1 MNKPV
6 ISKRM
11 KDVEESATLQLNA
24 LAQKLKREGKDI
36 INLTAGEPDFPA
48 PAEAKEA
55 VIQALQNE
63 WSKYTPTAGIPELR
77 EKVAKVT
84 NRSQPSL
91 QSKHVWSGSEVVL
104 TNGGKQAI
112 FDVVMC
118 LVDSGDEAIIPAP
131 YWVSY
136 PEMVRIADGTA
147 VVIETGFEN
156 DFKIT
161 PSQLE
166 KAITSKTKIIFLNS
180 PSNPTGTVYS
190 REEYQALG
198 RVLEKHP
205 QIWILSDEIYELIQ
219 YGHNPGVSF
228 LEACPGLWSRTVTLN
243 GLSKSGSMTGWRIG
257 WSVADAKLTQKL
269 IALQG
274 HSTSGI
280 SSLSQAAALATLDLP
295 SAYFEQHRQEFERRR
310 DLALACLSNSAKIK
324 VFAPRGAFY
333 VWIQVQDVLKDD
345 KDGIKEDAQKLASRC
360 LQEAQVA
367 VVPGN
372 SFGANNFIRISF
384 ACKSEVLQEACNR
397 LVQFFNS

>member
-1 MNKPV
+1 MNKSV
-6 ISKRM
+6 ISNRM

-77 EKVAKVT
+77 EKVAKAT

-161 PSQLE
+161 PAQLE
-166 KAITSKTKIIFLNS
+166 KAITPKSKIIFLNS

-205 QIWILSDEIYELIQ
+205 GIWILSDEIYELIQ

-257 WSVADAKLTQKL
+257 WSVADTKLTQKL

-384 ACKSEVLQEACNR
+384 ACKSDVLQEACNR